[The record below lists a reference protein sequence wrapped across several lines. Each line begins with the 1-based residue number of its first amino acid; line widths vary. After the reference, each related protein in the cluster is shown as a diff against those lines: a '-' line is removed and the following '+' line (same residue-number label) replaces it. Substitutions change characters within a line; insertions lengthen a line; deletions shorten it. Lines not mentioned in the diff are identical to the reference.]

1 MKTIETIAG
10 NVYVIT
16 SKNGGTVTDAT
27 GTLSE
32 TIEAGKQLH
41 VTAPSDM
48 LLIDDEEAIMRPAN
62 FKHARLALRMLEAGK
77 KAELPAGYTRLDFL
91 ESDGA
96 ATMELP
102 FESKNKSFV
111 CEHTLGMPKTTSG
124 LYVYGGMAVSV
135 GYGIRYYANLQGLS
149 FTGSDR
155 IGNGTFLRGGKY
167 KLQWEVARN
176 EEGKFIFSLAHKGET
191 LAQRQQDFNQYWLNV
206 YNVFST
212 TEYGAKLGGATY
224 ELTINIE
231 GASVKYVPAIDRNG
245 RPCLYGIEP
254 RTPYYNSGSGAFIAG
269 VDTVAQLATLLK
281 RLPATGGALTLSL
294 PAEANTPEVA
304 DMLQQCH
311 DTKGWTLT
319 VYEYRPAAAVT
330 YSLRRVREVVWCRK
344 QNAEYGNYLDDD
356 GKHWHIERCAAIYGP
371 LGQDPAAYG
380 YEPFDS
386 VEDAAAWFGLTP
398 YEYPEDETF

>member
-1 MKTIETIAG
+1 MNIP
-10 NVYVIT
+10 
-16 SKNGGTVTDAT
+16 TD
-27 GTLSE
+27 
-32 TIEAGKQLH
+32 
-41 VTAPSDM
+41 
-48 LLIDDEEAIMRPAN
+48 MRPLGSVKN
-62 FKHARLALRMLEAGK
+62 
-77 KAELPAGYTRLDFL
+77 ELPAGYTLLTFL

-124 LYVYGGMAVSV
+124 EYAYGGRKVSA
-135 GYGIRYYANLQGLS
+135 GYGIMYRAANQCLF
-149 FTGSDR
+149 FTGQDY
-155 IGNGTFLRGGKY
+155 IGSGTFLRGGKY
-167 KLQWEVARN
+167 KIQWEVALN
-176 EEGKFIFSLAHKGET
+176 EEGKFIFSLAHAGKT
-191 LAQRQQDFNQYWLNV
+191 LAQIQQSFNQYWLNV
-206 YNVFST
+206 YNVFSST
-212 TEYGAKLGGATY
+212 NNGAKIGGATY

-245 RPCLYGIEP
+245 LPCLYGIEA

-281 RLPATGGALTLSL
+281 RLPATSGSLSLSL

-319 VYEYRPAAAVT
+319 VYEYRPATAVT

-356 GKHWHIERCAAIYGP
+356 GKHWHIERCAAIFGI
-371 LGQDPAAYG
+371 LGQNPAAYG
-380 YEPFDS
+380 YEPFES
-386 VEDAAAWFGLTP
+386 VEEAVIQWGLALI
-398 YEYPEDETF
+398 EYSEASI